1 MVETVCTAAAVS
13 VDTTGVELEAVAGG
27 IDSYTVGEKGRR
39 VCGGG
44 EESVGREEESVGR
57 EEESVWGRGGECG
70 REGEESVGEGRSVGE
85 RRRVCKK
92 IWRWGWNGEK
102 EIHVLE

>member
-27 IDSYTVGEKGRR
+27 IDSYTVGGKGRR

-44 EESVGREEESVGR
+44 EESVGEKGR
-57 EEESVWGRGGECG
+57 RVWGRGG
-70 REGEESVGEGRSVGE
+70 VWGEG
-85 RRRVCKK
+85 RRVCKK

>member
-1 MVETVCTAAAVS
+1 M
-13 VDTTGVELEAVAGG
+13 
-27 IDSYTVGEKGRR
+27 GEGRRVWGERRRVWGERRR

-44 EESVGREEESVGR
+44 EESVGEKGR
-57 EEESVWGRGGECG
+57 RVWGRGG
-70 REGEESVGEGRSVGE
+70 VWGEG
-85 RRRVCKK
+85 RRVCKK